1 MKKTTLFDIPIWTN
15 KIDNFYSVRK
25 QLEDEF
31 NKFPDTKNEINQSEY
46 QKFYTNRQ
54 KDRPG
59 LTQKFTNIIS
69 KEVQNLVSDIN
80 KNSDIKIKD
89 LTVKDVW
96 SVTYQTGDYQSIHNH
111 GSTGLSGLLF
121 LDSPIDGPNLTIVQP
136 YNNWITDTTRSLS
149 AKFEEGAIVVF
160 PSFLLHSSD
169 PNRSHRQK
177 RVISWDMEIV
187 L

>member
-1 MKKTTLFDIPIWTN
+1 M
-15 KIDNFYSVRK
+15 S
-25 QLEDEF
+25 
-31 NKFPDTKNEINQSEY
+31 
-46 QKFYTNRQ
+46 
-54 KDRPG
+54 
-59 LTQKFTNIIS
+59 
-69 KEVQNLVSDIN
+69 
-80 KNSDIKIKD
+80 
-89 LTVKDVW
+89 VKDVW

-136 YNNWITDTTRSLS
+136 YNNWMTDTTRSLS